1 MRVRV
6 RVCISVHIHVDTDI
20 DTDVGID
27 LDMDLDLAHMHM
39 QVARYKEVL
48 EVGDNARLFR
58 AVFPD
63 LVQGAAGAD
72 VEPAASAQLASNATA
87 SFRPAMPPHC

>member
-1 MRVRV
+1 ML
-6 RVCISVHIHVDTDI
+6 IWIWAWHVHI
-20 DTDVGID
+20 
-27 LDMDLDLAHMHM
+27 

-63 LVQGAAGAD
+63 LVQGAAGAGLLQGA
-72 VEPAASAQLASNATA
+72 EPAASAQLAGDASA

>member
-1 MRVRV
+1 MLVW
-6 RVCISVHIHVDTDI
+6 IWAWHVHT
-20 DTDVGID
+20 
-27 LDMDLDLAHMHM
+27 

-48 EVGDNARLFR
+48 EVGDNGRLFS

-63 LVQGAAGAD
+63 LVQGAAGAGLLQG
-72 VEPAASAQLASNATA
+72 VEPAASAQLAGDASA

>member
-1 MRVRV
+1 M
-6 RVCISVHIHVDTDI
+6 HIHVDTDV

-27 LDMDLDLAHMHM
+27 ADMDLGMACAHI

-48 EVGDNARLFR
+48 EVGDNGRLFR

-72 VEPAASAQLASNATA
+72 LLQGAEPAASAQLAGDASA

>member
-1 MRVRV
+1 MLVW
-6 RVCISVHIHVDTDI
+6 IWAWHVHT
-20 DTDVGID
+20 
-27 LDMDLDLAHMHM
+27 

-48 EVGDNARLFR
+48 EVGDNGRLFR

-72 VEPAASAQLASNATA
+72 VEPAASAQLAGDASA
-87 SFRPAMPPHC
+87 SFVPACGAPALLR